1 MAVTASPA
9 PEDCSI
15 LVAITFHHVPKR
27 VIYLLDVVRAL
38 ADFPVRRIDIRVMI
52 NDVPDADIDALHE
65 VLDGTLSSN
74 ATVSFRRCRDLGH
87 PFELA
92 WAHKRLIPDEF
103 LAPDATHT
111 HFVYLED
118 DMRFGY
124 RNFRYFLEHRT
135 FLATH
140 GLIPSFLRVEYSVD
154 GQELRC
160 TDVQNSMPFDK
171 LRKIER
177 GPHLFVAHTNPYCAV
192 YVLDRDL
199 AREYVASASFGLE
212 TSAAIRNI
220 GTRERSAMGL
230 CWENVPRGF
239 RSRYA
244 IPIDP
249 RRAIAAGECWVP
261 HLPNNYTTRSSSASG
276 KLPLRNLIRQVEV
289 ATEGAPSQKG
299 MTAGGNAPEA

>member
-1 MAVTASPA
+1 MAVIASPA

-52 NDVPDADIDALHE
+52 NDVPDAEFDALHA
-65 VLDGTLSSN
+65 VLAATLSAN
-74 ATVSFRRCRDLGH
+74 ATVTLVRCRDLAH
-87 PFELA
+87 PFDLA

-103 LAPDATHT
+103 LAEASPYS

-118 DMRFGY
+118 DMRFGF
-124 RNFRYFLEHRT
+124 RNFRYFVEHRP

-140 GLIPSFLRVEYSVD
+140 GLIPSFLRVEYSTEA
-154 GQELRC
+154 QEMRC
-160 TDVQNSMPFDK
+160 TDVQNSMPFDR
-171 LRKIER
+171 LRKLER
-177 GPHLFVAHTNPYCAV
+177 GPYLFVAHTNPYCAV

-199 AREYVASASFGLE
+199 AREYVASASFDHAA
-212 TSAAIRNI
+212 SATIRDI

-249 RRAIAAGECWVP
+249 QRAIAAGECWVP
-261 HLPNNYTTRSSSASG
+261 HLPNNYTTRMRSASG
-276 KLPLRNLIRQVEV
+276 KLPMRNLIRQV
-289 ATEGAPSQKG
+289 APSE
-299 MTAGGNAPEA
+299 AGGGDAPA

>member
-1 MAVTASPA
+1 MTVIASPA
-9 PEDCSI
+9 PEDCSL

-52 NDVPDADIDALHE
+52 NDVPDAEFDALHD
-65 VLDGTLSSN
+65 VLAATLSAN
-74 ATVSFRRCRDLGH
+74 ATVTLVRCRDLAH
-87 PFELA
+87 PFDLA

-103 LAPDATHT
+103 LAEDSTHT

-124 RNFRYFLEHRT
+124 RNFRYFLEHRA
-135 FLATH
+135 FLASH
-140 GLIPSFLRVEYSVD
+140 GLIPSFLRVEYSVEE
-154 GQELRC
+154 QEMRC
-160 TDVQNSMPFDK
+160 TDVQNSMPFEK
-171 LRKIER
+171 LGKIER
-177 GPHLFVAHTNPYCAV
+177 GPHVFVAHTNPYCAV
-192 YVLDRDL
+192 YVLDREL
-199 AREYVASASFGLE
+199 AQEYVATASFGLA
-212 TSAAIRNI
+212 TSAGIRNV

-244 IPIDP
+244 IPIDL

-261 HLPNNYTTRSSSASG
+261 HLPNNYTTHMRSASG
-276 KLPLRNLIRQVEV
+276 KLPMRDLIRQV
-289 ATEGAPSQKG
+289 APSEA
-299 MTAGGNAPEA
+299 AGGDAPA